1 MKRRITFTT
10 NSYGIP
16 VLRDMYLLAMEKCPH
31 SNTYTYLNGDI
42 ISNYSFVE
50 TIEAISSTSGM
61 AKDWLLVG
69 QRMNVNWTIDFQQ
82 RTISVL
88 IRTTVMVSSLIL
100 LAKITSRL
108 LETQ

>member
-69 QRMNVNWTIDFQQ
+69 QRMNVNWT

-88 IRTTVMVSSLIL
+88 IRTTVMVSSLML

-108 LETQ
+108 LETR